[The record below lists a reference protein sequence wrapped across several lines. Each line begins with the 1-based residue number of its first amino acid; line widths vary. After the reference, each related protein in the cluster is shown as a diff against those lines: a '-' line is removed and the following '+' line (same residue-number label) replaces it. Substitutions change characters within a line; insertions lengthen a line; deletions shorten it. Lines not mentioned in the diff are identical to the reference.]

1 MIISFKHKGL
11 ERFFYEDDH
20 RGIQSQHAAKLRLRL
35 TLLGQAQSPRDVGV
49 PGWRLHNLNG
59 ELNGFWSIQVDAN
72 WRLVFRFVGSNVE
85 LVNYVDYH

>member
-20 RGIQSQHAAKLRLRL
+20 HGIRPLHATKLRLRL
-35 TLLGQAQSPRDVGV
+35 TLLNQAQSPQDLLV
-49 PGWRLHNLNG
+49 PGWRLHSLTGN
-59 ELNGFWSIQVDAN
+59 LNGFWSIQVDTN
-72 WRLVFRFVGSNVE
+72 WRLIFRFVGPDVE